1 MLKSIK
7 SSLKV
12 IHNKYTPGGFAVF
25 YLNPIFDDLFR
36 LLISFFGV

>member
-12 IHNKYTPGGFAVF
+12 INNKYTPGGFAVF
-25 YLNPIFDDLFR
+25 YLNPIFDHLFK
-36 LLISFFGV
+36 L

>member
-25 YLNPIFDDLFR
+25 YLNPIFDHPFKL
-36 LLISFFGV
+36 